1 MACDT
6 TAVTLC
12 PEGVSMTDLAV
23 EGMAFIV
30 FFCVTSFEEWL
41 MHRYL
46 MHRIFLG
53 WKAPFRS
60 HTLIHHHLFGA
71 DERDHLDTHAEGE
84 KEQHKHHIRFAFTYS
99 VICLSTAT
107 LMAMALQG
115 LSGLPVCWGILAAS
129 GLYYVLYEYGHWCMH
144 VPQQRWFERTSLFRW
159 LDAHHRAHHRTYVKN
174 LNVVVPLADSILHT
188 NMSPFT

>member
-1 MACDT
+1 
-6 TAVTLC
+6 
-12 PEGVSMTDLAV
+12 MTDVAV

-46 MHRIFLG
+46 MHRMFLG

-60 HTLIHHHLFGA
+60 HTLIHHHIFGA
-71 DERDHLDTHAEGE
+71 DESYHIDNHAEE
-84 KEQHKHHIRFAFTYS
+84 SKEEHTHHIRFAFKYG
-99 VICLSTAT
+99 VICLSTAA
-107 LMAMALQG
+107 LMAMALQS
-115 LSGLPVCWGILAAS
+115 LSGLSVCWGILAAS

-159 LDAHHRAHHRTYVKN
+159 LDAHHRAHHRKYVKN

-188 NMSPFT
+188 NMPSFT